1 MIQWLTWW
9 RFSPGGTFI
18 WWHFFLEALLLVAFP
33 VAHGKAYSYVFFYYS
48 NMINPSSPIMENVPH
63 DPVAHLVALFP
74 WWHFYLVALFSWWH
88 FCRLLFRWLM
98 ERLTVI
104 CFLTI

>member
-18 WWHFFLEALLLVAFP
+18 WWHFFLVALLLVAFP

-48 NMINPSSPIMENVPH
+48 NMLNPSSPIMKNVPH

-74 WWHFYLVALFSWWH
+74 WWHFYQVALFPGGTFTGCFSVGPWKGL
-88 FCRLLFRWLM
+88 RLF
-98 ERLTVI
+98 V
-104 CFLTI
+104 F